1 MEQRADRLQHGLQ
14 HCIGG
19 EGGALS
25 FVAGGE
31 IINTDVRLD
40 QSLLTP
46 SMLSH
51 SAQWIQIVCARGE
64 NINTD
69 LRIDRYLLTRCAHCA
84 QYKHNLEIA
93 GARLLG
99 RSSI

>member
-1 MEQRADRLQHGLQ
+1 M
-14 HCIGG
+14 
-19 EGGALS
+19 
-25 FVAGGE
+25 AGGE
-31 IINTDVRLD
+31 IINTDLRLD

-46 SMLSH
+46 SMLY
-51 SAQWIQIVCARGE
+51 ILRNGFRLYARGGE

-69 LRIDRYLLTRCAHCA
+69 LRIDRYLLTRSTHGA